1 MTEDRVKLQSIVEN
15 QLPEFVREDFPL
27 IGEFLKQYY
36 ISQEFQGGSFDLIQN
51 IDKYLKL
58 ENNSATKEFTYL
70 SANASITDTTINAG
84 ALGVGQLIST
94 FTQGFPDKWGL
105 LLIDNEIITYEYKT
119 EFTFEGCKRGFSGI
133 TSLKAKNTP
142 DELVFSTS
150 SAAEHTSQTKI
161 YNLSVLFLNEFF
173 NKIKKQFI
181 PGISDREL
189 DSDLNSKTFISRA
202 KDFYDSKGT
211 DKSFKILFAAL
222 YGEDVEVV
230 KPKDYLFKPSDAGYR
245 VTQDVVVE
253 SIQGDPLELLNKT
266 IFQDEYSAYGI
277 QASRA
282 SVTNVEKISYDENI
296 FYKLS
301 LDYDYDKDIDVKGTI
316 FGDFVVHPKTK
327 VLNSVSIGATILDVD
342 STVGFPNSGK
352 ISVVN
357 VDGDESVLSFNGK
370 SLTQFFNVST
380 VDTAIV
386 KGSNLRLDVFAYGYA
401 TETQNQ
407 ITFRI
412 GSVLQELKVLED
424 KTYRYSAGDTTKIKS
439 LGKSDISLI
448 PSTLISNVKSYWDVK
463 NVKLIDSVDR
473 LYNFTTYDSN
483 NLRVGNK
490 VILKDS
496 ASNEVAATVTDII
509 SNTVF
514 TVRSSA
520 LLNLNLYFT
529 VENQLLKGNSTRY
542 PYLTK
547 IQANVQNSYV
557 DFGSET
563 IIASNSLPNYYD
575 ELLNPFDKK
584 FTLTGSYVG
593 DTFKLTT
600 NTDHGLYTGD
610 AIFYSPGVVVST
622 SSDVDGNTTQTTTT
636 SKFSNLSEGVYYV
649 SRVDST
655 KIKIAKSKSD
665 IFNGSFISVSGTVTN
680 NKFVYYDFYNKNLQ
694 PQQIL
699 RRISRPVNQSS
710 VYTTNPGYNGIF
722 VNGTELLNYKSS
734 DTVFYGSLEDIIV
747 SSPGTD
753 YDVINPPVLRI
764 RDAVGTG
771 ATGVC
776 AVNGVLDRIEILDT
790 GFDYLEPPVV
800 NISGGSG
807 TGAKAEVNM
816 SLVEHNVLFNAEAAS
831 AFVNLTN
838 NTIGFSTYHKFRD
851 NERIIYKTDGSSG
864 VSGLTTGSSYYA
876 FVVDSKT
883 IKLHT
888 KESDAISGINTV
900 NLTSYGSGVHRFKSS
915 ERKQIV
921 TNIVVT
927 DPGSGYKNKERKIGT
942 SGISTSNNTIQIKNH
957 GYSSGEI
964 IEYSTTG
971 TSIKG
976 LDVNKQYYVNKIDNN
991 NFTLSLVGTGVTSKD
1006 FYYINEITENLKS
1019 KGSGTHSFNYPS
1031 IVVSVD
1037 GITGVSTRTDQNF
1050 NCRVQPIFRGSIDSI
1065 QLTNNGVGYGSS
1077 EILNFDRQPEFDFI
1091 TGSEAEFTP
1100 IIDDGKITEILVSN
1114 QGKNYNTPPK
1124 VEITGT
1130 GKYAKLTPIIRDGK
1144 IIEIKIINSGVGY
1157 GKDTF
1162 INLKSSGSGCSCK
1175 ANIKRWTV
1183 NLFEKYFNILTRD
1196 DGIVQTSI
1204 SRDSLQYSHLFTP
1217 RSLRTSLY
1225 AKNPATAV
1233 FLGEG
1238 NTLTAVRGDV
1248 YPQTNILTA
1257 QRDDLYGVSDLPILN
1272 GQETVPSYHSPIV
1285 GWAYDG
1291 NPIYGPYGYATQS
1304 GGIVRQM
1311 LSGYELVSKSNRPSI
1326 SAFPQGFFVED
1337 YEYTGTGDLDEHN
1350 GRFCITPEYP
1360 NGTYAYFTSINSGS
1374 VDSGGPFKDFK
1385 RPQFPYVI
1393 GNTFKSK
1400 PIEFNYRKSSNQSE
1414 YSFES
1419 TNWFRNTRPYNIN
1432 NQKSG
1437 YNYIFNP
1444 NKVKEQV
1451 IDITSISRGSVDS
1464 LGITTGGKNYR
1475 VNDRIVFNNAD
1486 TGGVGASAKVSKIK
1500 GKYINTISCNTTYYN
1515 NIEFTPYSSRN
1526 QYVGF
1531 TSTPHNLNDGEI
1543 VSIVGLSSYIK
1554 NFENRT
1560 YRVGINTEVLSLVLG
1575 VGTTGSTGM
1584 TTYFYVSG
1592 LLDFP
1597 SIRENDILGIGTER
1611 VKVLNVDQ
1619 RSNRIRVL
1627 REYDGTVGIS
1637 YTSTQKIYEDPRKFV
1652 VNVGYRTSGI
1662 FRLNNQYYFDPAESL
1677 GVGTVSGVGIGTT
1690 VFFSNPGIGLTQIFI
1705 PVQAIYHPNHNLK
1718 INDVLSYSANG
1729 GTSVAVSTDGT
1740 SSYSLSDIQ
1749 TLYAAPISK
1758 DFVGISSAKV
1768 GIGTTGVYVKLG
1780 TTNQSGILY
1789 FHNYGSGDYHSLK
1802 TSLNDVISG
1811 QVIKNLVTVS
1821 TASTHG
1827 LSKNDI
1833 VDFSLTSSIQ
1843 RTVTVKY
1850 DAYNR
1855 RIVFNPKSFT
1865 SVDVDT
1871 SSNVI
1876 EISNHGFITGDR
1888 VIHTSTSPS
1897 GGLENEGMYYVFVI
1911 SSNKVKLIKEKYSL
1925 NSNNPVFINITSA
1938 SSGTLSRINP
1948 YIEVIKN
1955 RPLRFDLSDSSLS
1968 FTYASNV
1975 YSSFKFDFYTD
1986 KEFKNPFYSS
1996 SVSDDFEVTR
2006 LGRVGIDSTAYVQ
2019 VQTTSNI
2026 PSTLYYKFDL
2036 DNTQFISSPSS
2047 ELIIDSTVTNH
2058 NQIDLINSAYVGEH
2072 IVSGIGSTTF
2082 QFTIFD
2088 VPESTLYT
2096 TSNSKSSYETSSKSA
2111 LGEISKV
2118 DIINSG
2124 AGYKDVPGIS
2134 TVISDFGYGAIF
2146 EPDTNSIGNIVKT
2159 KIQDIGF
2166 DYPSDRTLRPVANLP
2181 EILSIEP
2188 LSSFASIGISSGG
2201 RNYTVAPKI
2210 IVKDGFTDELVT
2222 DLDLT
2227 YNLGDTEVTI
2237 LQNTFGLYSA
2247 PPTFIPTQNSNG
2259 VGISSVTFNSTSKD
2273 VIVYLDTEFSDPNNF
2288 PFSIGD
2294 RVIVENVS
2302 VGLGSLG
2309 KGYNSRNYNYSLFTL
2324 TGVSTSLGG
2333 GNANVTY
2340 NLNDYLTGSEYP
2352 GTYNAANSYGRIVPE
2367 KQFPIFNA
2375 TLTKNNFLRGETVST
2390 GTNSGVVE
2398 SWNNKTEYVTVSSNK
2413 DFTINEILT
2422 GKTSNTK
2429 GVIKKKIEFNGEVE
2443 TGFGSVVEK
2452 GWDQNTGFLND
2463 NLQRISDNFYYQYFS
2478 YSLKSKVPYQTWDD
2492 AVSSLNHTT
2501 GFRKFSDLI
2510 IETTDDS
2517 GKNIVFADDSDT
2529 EVVTDIVGSGNLNCY
2544 YDFDLAS
2551 EGTVTLD
2558 YGVISNEIRFKT
2570 RVLTDYFESVGNR
2583 VLLIDDISDLFNS
2596 SPRAT
2601 RFSNVDTFRL
2611 SEARTKK
2618 YFTFVRD
2625 KRYTAER
2632 QSLIVSLLHDDV
2644 NGYLNQYGRVET
2656 YTDLGSFD
2664 FAIAGDEGQLRFYPI
2679 KYTVNDYDVSYVSFD
2694 LKDSVA
2700 SIGSTNIGD
2709 SVNIKTTNTNVSAAT
2724 TTTIVGIASTYRS
2737 SKVLVEIKGE
2747 GNVYEYDELNI
2758 IHNGTEVELLEYGQL
2773 TSHSLSAYSS
2783 SGLGTYWAYFSGSN
2797 LNVDFAPTP
2806 GIALTANTITVSIA
2820 NTSSSGIGS
2829 ISLNNSRLQSS
2840 YTSIAATSSP
2850 IQNVICEY
2858 DGGMSCA
2865 YYLVSIEDTT
2875 NNESQFSEVIVTDD
2889 GSSASIVEFANLETS
2904 SGLGTIGAEVK
2915 ATGTQL
2921 YFTPNPSIDVETRV
2935 FQLSLE
2941 LYDGNTRTNQIN
2953 FNNGKIISNY
2963 GDYEGTDR
2971 SIKREFNLTHKQK
2984 QIFQRDFDASVASI
2998 ANTSTNIITIPDHFF
3013 VTGEEVVYSHSG
3025 AGSTQA
3031 IGIAST
3037 SFAGIG
3043 VTDKLPSSVF
3053 IVKVNDSKVKLARSA
3068 EDALNA
3074 VPNTLDLV
3082 TVGIGTSHTF
3092 TAKNQNAKCIILIDN
3107 MFQSPI
3113 VSSAVTTTLVNDILI
3128 TDNRLTFSGIT
3139 SFFGGDLIQI
3149 DNEIMKINT
3158 VGIGSTNVILV
3169 QRPWMGT
3176 GISSHS
3182 ANSEITK
3189 VTGNYNI
3196 VDNTLHFVE
3205 APYGKIPLSSTTNP
3219 PDSRDWVGITT
3230 SSSFQGRTFLRSGI
3244 PNGTQE
3250 TYSKNY
3256 VFDDISNRFTGIA
3269 KTFTLTSDKQNT
3281 TGFSTENAIVLIN
3294 NIFQGPQGSQ
3304 ADVEDYT
3311 LNESVGVTSI
3321 TFLGAASSVAYDPNS
3336 STIPVGGVIVSVAS
3350 TGGFGYQPLVAAG
3363 GTAVVSASGTI
3374 QSISIGNSGSGYR
3387 AGIQTVVNVGVQTLS
3402 TGTPSIEFIGTAAIS
3417 GGNIVSIAI
3426 TNPGVGYTSS
3436 NPPIVVIDDPLSYS
3450 DIPLVYSSGSS
3461 GGGNAATI
3469 DIVVGQGSSVIDF
3482 SIKNF
3487 GYGYGQSEVLTVD
3500 IGGLSGIP
3508 TDTSL
3513 PFEEFQITIDRTF
3526 TDNFAAWNVG
3536 QLEVLDKLD
3545 NLFDGS
3551 RKAFPLT
3558 LDGNVIT
3565 IRSAVGSNIDVRAT
3579 LLIFINDI
3587 LQIGGGSYE
3596 FEGGSIITFNE
3607 APKPG
3612 DTSKILFYKG
3622 SGDIDVIFKDVLET
3636 VKVGDDLTLNYD
3648 SEKGQGIILQQDPRI
3663 VTGINTSDSVA
3674 TNPYPGP
3681 GVTTDTGLL
3690 RPVTWCK
3697 QTSDKI
3703 INGKE
3708 VGKNRIQYEPLI
3720 DPLAYLI
3727 QPVGLGS
3734 TVLYV
3739 DSNRISFNATNE
3751 SSIRDF
3757 QNKVTI
3763 VSQDSIVSASATAI
3777 VSIAGTITSISIT
3790 NGGAGYVN
3798 SPSVTIST
3806 PVGVGTTQRATGVSS
3821 VTSGIVTTITV
3832 TSPGT
3837 GYTTSNPPQVL
3848 VESPALI
3855 SETIN
3860 VSSYEG
3866 DFGQIIG
3873 ISTTSVGIAST
3884 GIVFDFYIP
3893 ENSYLRDSSVT
3904 GVTTISGIQT
3914 GYYFIVKR
3922 SNIGNGV
3929 TSLYN
3934 GGSVL
3939 GIATQ
3944 FLDTVYQVASV
3955 SVAQT
3960 SAPGIALTYVARVT
3974 TSVSDYNSLTGTGSS
3989 EFFGEFSWG
3998 KINLETRTDPKVFN
4012 SYTLSGIGTNN
4023 VTGIST
4029 SALVSRSNP
4038 LKYLNYTS

>member
-58 ENNSATKEFTYL
+58 EENSSTKEFTYL
-70 SANASITDTTINAG
+70 SQDVSLNDTTINAG

-94 FTQGFPDKWGL
+94 FTQGFPERWGL

-119 EFTFEGCKRGFSGI
+119 QFTFEGCKRGFSGV
-133 TSLKAKNTP
+133 TSLKSPTTP
-142 DELVFSTS
+142 DELVFKSS
-150 SAAEHTSQTKI
+150 SAAKHKKEAKI
-161 YNLSVLFLNEFF
+161 YNLSVLFLSEFF
-173 NKIKKQFI
+173 TKIKKQFI
-181 PGISDREL
+181 PGFSERTL

-211 DKSFKILFAAL
+211 DKSFKILFGAL

-245 VTQDVVVE
+245 VTQDIVVE
-253 SIQGDPLELLNKT
+253 SIQGNPLELLNQT
-266 IFQDEYSAYGI
+266 IFQDEYSQYNI
-277 QASRA
+277 ESSRA
-282 SVTNVEKISYDENI
+282 SVTNVEKITYDENV

-301 LDYDYDKDIDVKGTI
+301 LDFDYDKDIDVQGTI
-316 FGDFVVHPKTK
+316 FGNFVVHPKTK
-327 VLNSVSIGATILDVD
+327 ILNNVSVGATIIDVD
-342 STVGFPNSGK
+342 STVGFPDSGEVV
-352 ISVVN
+352 VVN
-357 VDGDESVLSFNGK
+357 VDGRQTVLSFNGK
-370 SLTQFFNVST
+370 SLTQFFNVSS
-380 VDTAIV
+380 VSTAV
-386 KGSNLRLDVFAYGYA
+386 LKETDLRLNSFAYGYN
-401 TETQNQ
+401 ENQNQ
-407 ITFRI
+407 IKFRI
-412 GSVLQELKVLED
+412 GSVLQNLKVLED
-424 KTYRYSAGDTTKIKS
+424 NTYRYSAGDTVKIKS

-448 PSTLISNVKSYWDVK
+448 SSTLINNVKGYWEVR
-463 NVKLIDSVDR
+463 NVNLIDSVDR
-473 LYNFTTYDSN
+473 VYNITTYDN
-483 NLRVGNK
+483 HNLRVGNN
-490 VILKDS
+490 VVLKDS
-496 ASNEVAATVTDII
+496 ASVETSGTVTDVI
-509 SNTVF
+509 SSKVF
-514 TVRSSA
+514 TVRVTR
-520 LLNLNLYFT
+520 LLNANLFFT
-529 VENQLLKGNSTRY
+529 VENQVLKGNSTRY

-547 IQANVQNSYV
+547 IQANIQNSYV
-557 DFGSET
+557 DFGRET
-563 IIASNSLPNYYD
+563 LIASNSLPNYYN
-575 ELLNPFDKK
+575 ESLNPFDKK
-584 FTLTGSYVG
+584 FILNGTYSGEI
-593 DTFKLTT
+593 FRLTT

-610 AIFYSPGVVVST
+610 AIFYEPLKTVSAT
-622 SSDVDGNTTQTTTT
+622 TDIDGNPSQGEVT

-649 SRVDST
+649 SRVDSNR
-655 KIKIAKSKSD
+655 IKIAKSKSD
-665 IFNGSFISVSGTVTN
+665 IFNSTFISVSDTVTN
-680 NKFVYYDFYNKNLQ
+680 NKFIYYNFYKKNLE

-699 RRISRPVNQSS
+699 RKISPPVNQSD
-710 VYTTNPGYNGIF
+710 VYTTEPGYNGMF

-734 DTVFYGSLEDIIV
+734 DTVFYGTIESVIV
-747 SSPGTD
+747 SSPGSD
-753 YDVINPPVLRI
+753 YDVINPPVLNI
-764 RDAVGTG
+764 RDSVGTA
-771 ATGVC
+771 ATGIC
-776 AVNGVLDRIEILDT
+776 AVNGTLKRIEILDT
-790 GFDYLEPPVV
+790 GFDYLETPVV
-800 NISGGSG
+800 KISGGG
-807 TGAKAEVNM
+807 GVGASAEVNT
-816 SLVEHNVLFNAEAAS
+816 SQIEHNVFFNSESAS

-915 ERKQIV
+915 ERKQVV
-921 TNIVVT
+921 TDIIVT
-927 DPGSGYKNKERKIGT
+927 DPGSGYKNKERRT
-942 SGISTSNNTIQIKNH
+942 STTGISTSNNQINIKDH

-976 LDVNKQYYVNKIDNN
+976 LDATKQYYVNKVDDN
-991 NFTLSLVGTGVTSKD
+991 NFTLSLVGTGVTAKD
-1006 FYYINEITENLKS
+1006 FYFKNSVTANLKS
-1019 KGSGTHSFNYPS
+1019 KGSGTHTFNYPP
-1031 IVVSVD
+1031 IVVTVD
-1037 GITGVSTRTDQNF
+1037 GITGVSTRTDQSF
-1050 NCRVQPIFRGSIDSI
+1050 DCRIQPIFRGSIDSI
-1065 QLTNNGVGYGSS
+1065 HLTNNGVGYGSS
-1077 EILNFDRQPEFDFI
+1077 EILNFDRQPEFEFI
-1091 TGSEAEFTP
+1091 TGSQAEFTP
-1100 IIDDGKITEILVSN
+1100 IVSDGRITEILVSN
-1114 QGKNYNTPPK
+1114 QGKNYNTPP
-1124 VEITGT
+1124 EIEIIGT
-1130 GKYAKLTPIIRDGK
+1130 GKYAKLTPVIRDGK
-1144 IIEIKIINSGVGY
+1144 IIEIKIINGGVGY
-1157 GKDTF
+1157 GDNTF
-1162 INLKSSGSGCSCK
+1162 INLKSSGLGCVCK

-1196 DGIVQTSI
+1196 DGIVETSI
-1204 SRDSLQYSHLFTP
+1204 ARDSLQYSHLFAP
-1217 RSLRTSLY
+1217 RSLRSSLY
-1225 AKNPATAV
+1225 AKNPENAI

-1238 NTLTAVRGDV
+1238 STLTSVRGDLF
-1248 YPQTNILTA
+1248 PQTDVLTA
-1257 QRDDLYGVSDLPILN
+1257 QREDLYGLVDLPILN
-1272 GQETVPSYHSPIV
+1272 GQETSPSYHSPIL

-1291 NPIYGPYGYATQS
+1291 NPIYGPYGYTTQS
-1304 GGIVRQM
+1304 GGIIRQM
-1311 LSGYELVSKSNRPSI
+1311 ISGYELVSKSNRPSS

-1337 YEYTGTGDLDEHN
+1337 YEYTGNGDLDEHN

-1360 NGTYAYFTSINSGS
+1360 NGTYAYFASINSGS

-1393 GNTFKSK
+1393 GNSFKSK
-1400 PIEFNYRKSSNQSE
+1400 PIDFNYKTSSNQTDYDFS
-1414 YSFES
+1414 S
-1419 TNWFRNTRPYNIN
+1419 TNWFRNTKPYNIN
-1432 NQKSG
+1432 NQRSG

-1444 NKVKEQV
+1444 DKVKEQL
-1451 IDITSISRGSVDS
+1451 IDITGASTGGVES

-1475 VNDRIVFNNAD
+1475 TNDRIVFDNTN

-1500 GKYINTISCNTTYYN
+1500 GKKVNTVSCTTTVFD
-1515 NIEFTPYSSRN
+1515 NIEFTPYSARN

-1531 TSTPHNLNDGEI
+1531 SSTPHNLDNGEI

-1560 YRVGINTEVLSLVLG
+1560 YRVGINSEVLSLVLG

-1597 SIRENDILGIGTER
+1597 AIRENDILGISTER

-1619 RSNRIRVL
+1619 KSNRIRVL
-1627 REYDGTVGIS
+1627 REYDGTVGTS
-1637 YTSTQKIYEDPRKFV
+1637 YSSTQKIYEDPRKFT

-1662 FRLNNQYYFDPAESL
+1662 FRINNEYYFDPSESV
-1677 GVGTVSGVGIGTT
+1677 GVGTVSGIGLGTT
-1690 VFFSNPGIGLTQIFI
+1690 VTFSNPGIGLTQIFI

-1718 INDVLSYSANG
+1718 INDVLTYSANG
-1729 GTSVAVSTDGT
+1729 GTSLGVSTNGI
-1740 SSYSLSDIQ
+1740 SSYSLSDIT

-1758 DFVGISSAKV
+1758 DFIGISSSKV
-1768 GIGTTGVYVKLG
+1768 GIAETGVY
-1780 TTNQSGILY
+1780 NNILF
-1789 FHNYGSGDYHSLK
+1789 FHNYGSGNYHSLK
-1802 TSLNDVISG
+1802 TSLSDVISG
-1811 QVIKNLVTVS
+1811 QVIKNEVTVS
-1821 TASTHG
+1821 TSSTHG

-1833 VDFSLTSSIQ
+1833 VDFNLTSSTQ

-1850 DAYNR
+1850 DSYNR
-1855 RIVFNPKSFT
+1855 RIVFDPKSFT
-1865 SVDVDT
+1865 SLDVNVE
-1871 SSNVI
+1871 SNS
-1876 EISNHGFITGDR
+1876 ISISDHNFITGDR
-1888 VIHTSTSPS
+1888 VIHTATSPT
-1897 GGLENEGMYYVFVI
+1897 GGLEDEAMYYVFVVTSDKI
-1911 SSNKVKLIKEKYSL
+1911 KLLKEKYTI
-1925 NSNNPVFINITSA
+1925 NSSNPSFVKLTSA

-1948 YIEVIKN
+1948 YIGVIRN
-1955 RPLRFDLSDSSLS
+1955 RLLKFDLSDPSLA

-1975 YSSFKFDFYTD
+1975 YSAFEFNFYGD
-1986 KEFKNPFYSS
+1986 KEFKNEFYTSS
-1996 SVSDDFEVTR
+1996 SSDDFEVTR
-2006 LGRVGIDSTAYVQ
+2006 SGRVGIDSTAYVQ
-2019 VQTTSNI
+2019 IQITSNI
-2026 PSTLYYKFDL
+2026 PNTLYYNFTL
-2036 DNTQFISSPSS
+2036 DNTQFIFPPYS
-2047 ELIIDSTVTNH
+2047 ELILDNTVTGH
-2058 NQIDLINSAYVGEH
+2058 NQIDLVNSAYVGKH
-2072 IVSGIGSTTF
+2072 SVSGIGSTTF
-2082 QFTIFD
+2082 QFTILD
-2088 VPESTLYT
+2088 TPELSVYT
-2096 TSNSKSSYETSSKSA
+2096 QSNSVSSYETTSSSA

-2118 DIINSG
+2118 DIVNSG

-2134 TVISDFGYGAIF
+2134 TVITELGYGAIF
-2146 EPDTNSIGNIVKT
+2146 EPNTTSIGNIVKT

-2166 DYPSDRTLRPVANLP
+2166 DYPSDVTLRPVANLP

-2188 LSSFASIGISSGG
+2188 LSSFVRIGISSGG
-2201 RNYTVAPKI
+2201 RNYTVAPGI
-2210 IVKDGFTDELVT
+2210 IVKDGFTDEIVD
-2222 DLDLT
+2222 DLDLK

-2237 LQNTFGLYSA
+2237 LKNTFGLYSA
-2247 PPTFIPTQNSNG
+2247 PPVFIPVQNSNG
-2259 VGISSVTFNSTSKD
+2259 VGISSVTFNNTSKD
-2273 VIVYLDTEFSDPNNF
+2273 VVVYLDTQFSDPENF
-2288 PFSIGD
+2288 PFSVGD
-2294 RVIVENVS
+2294 KVLVENVS

-2309 KGYNSRNYNYSLFTL
+2309 KGYNSRNYNYNLFEL

-2340 NLNDYLTGSEYP
+2340 NLQGYLTGSEYP
-2352 GTYNAANSYGRIVPE
+2352 GTYNAANSYGRIIPE
-2367 KQFPIFNA
+2367 KQFPIFSP
-2375 TLTKNNFLRGETVST
+2375 TLAKNNFLRGETVYAGEIF
-2390 GTNSGVVE
+2390 GTVE
-2398 SWNNKTEYVTVSSNK
+2398 SWNNKTEYVTVSSDK
-2413 DFTINEILT
+2413 DFLVGDIIT
-2422 GKTSNTK
+2422 GQSSNTK
-2429 GVIKKKIEFNGEVE
+2429 GVVKSKIEFNGEVE
-2443 TGFGSVVEK
+2443 TGFGSIVES
-2452 GWDQNTGFLND
+2452 GWSQNTGFLND

-2529 EVVTDIVGSGNLNCY
+2529 EVITDIVGSGNLNCY

-2558 YGVISNEIRFKT
+2558 YGVISNEIIFKT

-2583 VLLIDDISDLFNS
+2583 VLIIDDISNLFNS
-2596 SPRAT
+2596 SPRPT
-2601 RFSNVDTFRL
+2601 RYGVIDTFL
-2611 SEARTKK
+2611 LANARTKK
-2618 YFTFVRD
+2618 YITFVRD
-2625 KRYTAER
+2625 KRFTAER
-2632 QSLIVSLLHDDV
+2632 QTLIVSLLHDDV
-2644 NGYLNQYGRVET
+2644 NGYLNQYGRIET

-2664 FAIAGDEGQLRFYPI
+2664 FSIAGEEGQLLFYPI
-2679 KYTVNDYDVSYVSFD
+2679 KYTVNDYDISHVSFD
-2694 LKDSVA
+2694 LKDNITSV
-2700 SIGSTNIGD
+2700 GSTNIGD
-2709 SVNIKTTNTNVSAAT
+2709 IVNIKTTHTNVSAAT

-2747 GNVYEYDELNI
+2747 NNVYEYDELNI

-2773 TSHSLSAYSS
+2773 TSHSLDSFSS
-2783 SGLGTYWAYFSGSN
+2783 SGLGTYWAYLSGSN
-2797 LNVDFAPTP
+2797 LNLDFAPTP

-2820 NTSSSGIGS
+2820 NTATSGVGS

-2850 IQNVICEY
+2850 IQNTVCEY
-2858 DGGMSCA
+2858 DGNMSSA
-2865 YYLVSIEDTT
+2865 YYLVSAEDIT
-2875 NNESQFSEVIVTDD
+2875 NGETQFSEVIVADD
-2889 GSSASIVEFANLETS
+2889 GTTASIVEYANLETS
-2904 SGLGTIGAEVK
+2904 SGIGTIDAAVT

-2921 YFTPNPSIDVETRV
+2921 YFTPNAGIDVEVRV

-2941 LYDGNTRTNQIN
+2941 LFDGNTRPNQVN
-2953 FNNGKIISNY
+2953 FNNGKIITNS
-2963 GDYEGTDR
+2963 GDYEGTEKSVR
-2971 SIKREFNLTHKQK
+2971 REFNLTHNGD
-2984 QIFQRDFDASVASI
+2984 QIFQRNFDGSNVSI
-2998 ANTSTNIITIPDHFF
+2998 ANTSTNTITIADHFF
-3013 VTGEEVVYSHSG
+3013 VTGEEVVYTHSG

-3037 SFAGIG
+3037 SFVG
-3043 VTDKLPSSVF
+3043 VGTTDKLPSSVF

-3068 EDALNA
+3068 EDALSA
-3074 VPNTLDLV
+3074 VPNTLDLI

-3092 TAKNQNAKCIILIDN
+3092 TSKNQNAKCIILIDN

-3113 VSSAVTTTLVNDILI
+3113 VSSAVTTTLVNDILT

-3139 SFFGGDLIQI
+3139 SFFGGDLIQV

-3158 VGIGSTNVILV
+3158 VGLGSTNVILV
-3169 QRPWMGT
+3169 DRPWMGT

-3230 SSSFQGRTFLRSGI
+3230 SSSFQGRTFLRSGVA
-3244 PNGTQE
+3244 NGTQE

-3281 TGFSTENAIVLIN
+3281 TGFSTENAIILIN

-3304 ADVEDYT
+3304 ASVEDYT
-3311 LNESVGVTSI
+3311 LNESVGITSI
-3321 TFLGAASSVAYDPNS
+3321 TFLGTATSVSYDVNS

-3402 TGTPSIEFIGTAAIS
+3402 TGTPAIEFIGTAAIS

-3436 NPPIVVIDDPLSYS
+3436 NPPIVVIDEPLSYS
-3450 DIPLVYSSGSS
+3450 DIPLVYSSSSS

-3469 DIVVGQGSSVIDF
+3469 DIVVGQGSSVVDF

-3487 GYGYGQSEVLTVD
+3487 GYGYGQSEILTVNA
-3500 IGGLSGIP
+3500 GGLSGIP

-3526 TDNFAAWNVG
+3526 TDKFAGWSIG
-3536 QLEVLDKLD
+3536 ELEVLDKLD
-3545 NLFDGS
+3545 DLFDGS
-3551 RKAFPLT
+3551 RKTFPLS
-3558 LDGNVIT
+3558 LNGNVIT

-3579 LLIFINDI
+3579 LLIFINDV
-3587 LQIGGGSYE
+3587 LQSGGGSYE
-3596 FEGGSIITFNE
+3596 FEGGSILTFNE
-3607 APKPG
+3607 APKAG
-3612 DTSKILFYKG
+3612 DKSKILFYKG
-3622 SGDIDVIFKDVLET
+3622 SGDVDVVFKDILET

-3648 SEKGQGIILQQDPRI
+3648 PEQGQGIILQQDPRI

-3681 GVTTDTGLL
+3681 GVTTDTDVL

-3708 VGKNRIQYEPLI
+3708 IGKNRIQYEPLI
-3720 DPLAYLI
+3720 NPISYMI

-3734 TVLYV
+3734 TEIFV
-3739 DSNRISFNATNE
+3739 DSLKTGFDPLNE
-3751 SSIRDF
+3751 SNIRDF
-3757 QNKVTI
+3757 QNQIVVT
-3763 VSQDSIVSASATAI
+3763 SQDVIVGASATAL
-3777 VSIAGTITSISIT
+3777 VSIAGTISSISISDGGRGYVSAPQVTISNPVGLGSTQRASATASITSGIITSIS
-3790 NGGAGYVN
+3790 VD
-3798 SPSVTIST
+3798 
-3806 PVGVGTTQRATGVSS
+3806 
-3821 VTSGIVTTITV
+3821 
-3832 TSPGT
+3832 SPGT

-3848 VESPALI
+3848 IESPSLI

-3866 DFGQIIG
+3866 DFGEIVG
-3873 ISTTSVGIAST
+3873 VSTTSVGVAST

-3893 ENSYLRDSSVT
+3893 ENSYLRDSSIT

-3914 GYYFIVKR
+3914 GYYFVVKK

-3939 GIATQ
+3939 GVGTQ
-3944 FLDTVYQVASV
+3944 SLDSVYQVAAV
-3955 SVAQT
+3955 SIAQT
-3960 SAPGIALTYVARVT
+3960 SVPGIALTYVARVT
-3974 TSVSDYNSLTGTGSS
+3974 TSVSDYNSLSGTGSS

-3998 KINLETRTDPKVFN
+3998 RILLETRTNPKEFN
-4012 SYTLSGIGTNN
+4012 SYTLSGIGTND

-4029 SALVSRSNP
+4029 SAIVGRLAP
-4038 LKYLNYTS
+4038 LKYSDYTS